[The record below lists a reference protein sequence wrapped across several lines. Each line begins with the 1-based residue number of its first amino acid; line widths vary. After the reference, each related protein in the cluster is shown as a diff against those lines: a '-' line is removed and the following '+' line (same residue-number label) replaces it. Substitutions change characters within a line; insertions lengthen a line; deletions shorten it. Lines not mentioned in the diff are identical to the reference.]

1 MKPRA
6 LPVVLALVVVAG
18 ISTLGLAVAR
28 ATFDPRA
35 DNVAA
40 AVPSPESLRWAVVTA
55 ARMPVDQALEDYTS
69 ARYRAEAV
77 ADDQATVCGWLN
89 TRSASSDYTGFRRYL
104 SDGHRFLIEGGTFR
118 TWPPQEAG
126 GDALMVRAVDL
137 IEKGRLASAS
147 EFERGS
153 AEVLAGPTFQWY
165 WKSRC
170 PVAAL
175 ATGTASQRIA
185 LAATRSSAHGHT
197 TRSAAHASSKTLSAK
212 GIKRVGKVGKVP
224 VTGAK
229 KLMVRRGGQRVPT

>member
-153 AEVLAGPTFQWY
+153 AEAPPRCWPGPPFSGIG
-165 WKSRC
+165 SR
-170 PVAAL
+170 AAL
-175 ATGTASQRIA
+175 WQRWRQA
-185 LAATRSSAHGHT
+185 LPRNGLHSRRHGHPRMGT
-197 TRSAAHASSKTLSAK
+197 PRAARLTR
-212 GIKRVGKVGKVP
+212 
-224 VTGAK
+224 
-229 KLMVRRGGQRVPT
+229 VRRRSRPRESSESARWARSR